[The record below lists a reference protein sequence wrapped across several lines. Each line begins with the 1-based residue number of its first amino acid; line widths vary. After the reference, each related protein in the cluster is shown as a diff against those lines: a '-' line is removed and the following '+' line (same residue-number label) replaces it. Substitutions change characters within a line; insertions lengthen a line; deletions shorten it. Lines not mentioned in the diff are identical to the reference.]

1 MRGQKK
7 EEGKTILNVE
17 RETRRHE
24 LYSAF
29 KDIDSNKR
37 HLIDQMIDEVLFME
51 EQLKNLRKLP
61 MIEVHHSNLSKQRVT
76 PAGKQ
81 YKETLQSYIN
91 VIKVL
96 QKVLYAEGETGESPL
111 SKILKEYESDNE

>member
-1 MRGQKK
+1 MRGRKSK
-7 EEGKTILNVE
+7 EGLQEIDIK
-17 RETRRHE
+17 REARRSE
-24 LYSAF
+24 LINAF

-37 HLIDQMIDEVLFME
+37 HLVDQMIDEVVFLE
-51 EQLKNLRKLP
+51 EQLKKLRKLP
-61 MIEVHHSNLSKQRVT
+61 MIEVHHSNPAKQRVT

-91 VIKVL
+91 AVKVL

-111 SKILKEYESDNE
+111 TKMLKEFEDD